1 MFQLYLQYID
11 VWDPVTT
18 SGMVEIN
25 GALKFPFKNV
35 LLVRF
40 FVFETS
46 LLHLLRLHLFDQK
59 HSENSHTGNYYYNL
73 NEL

>member
-11 VWDPVTT
+11 VWDPLTT

-25 GALKFPFKNV
+25 GALKFPY
-35 LLVRF
+35 
-40 FVFETS
+40 TS

-59 HSENSHTGNYYYNL
+59 YSENSHTGNYYYNL